1 MYSFTI
7 VNVDKMEL
15 VSDFVAPKAT
25 LKLSEIAEEVLN
37 HNDMVLLPNTLYRV
51 IIRTLSGDD
60 WMELYSSFC
69 FETDE
74 TGDVGCILQRGRL
87 ETIYTIDL
95 FTRDTDV

>member
-15 VSDFVAPKAT
+15 VSGFLAQRAN

-37 HNDMVLLPNTLYRV
+37 RDDMVLLPNTLYRV
-51 IIRTLSGDD
+51 IIRTLSDDD

-74 TGDVGCILQRGRL
+74 TGDVGYILQRGRL
-87 ETIYTIDL
+87 ERIYEN
-95 FTRDTDV
+95 

>member
-15 VSDFVAPKAT
+15 VSDFVAQRAT

-37 HNDMVLLPNTLYRV
+37 HDNMVLLPNTLYRV

-87 ETIYTIDL
+87 ERIYEN
-95 FTRDTDV
+95 

>member
-15 VSDFVAPKAT
+15 VSAFIAQRAT

-37 HNDMVLLPNTLYRV
+37 HDNMVFLPNTLYRV

-74 TGDVGCILQRGRL
+74 MGDVGYILQRGRV
-87 ETIYTIDL
+87 ENIYDN
-95 FTRDTDV
+95 

>member
-15 VSDFVAPKAT
+15 VSDFVAQRAT

-37 HNDMVLLPNTLYRV
+37 HDDMVLLPNTLYRV

-74 TGDVGCILQRGRL
+74 TGDVGFRLQRGSIER
-87 ETIYTIDL
+87 IYEN
-95 FTRDTDV
+95 

>member
-1 MYSFTI
+1 MYSYTI

-37 HNDMVLLPNTLYRV
+37 HDDMVLLPNTLYRV
-51 IIRTLSGDD
+51 IIRTLSDED
-60 WMELYSSFC
+60 YWMELYSSFC

-87 ETIYTIDL
+87 ERIYEN
-95 FTRDTDV
+95 

>member
-1 MYSFTI
+1 MYSYTI

-15 VSDFVAPKAT
+15 VSDFFTQRAT
-25 LKLSEIAEEVLN
+25 LKLSEIAEEVSN
-37 HNDMVLLPNTLYRV
+37 HDDMVFLPNTLYRV

-74 TGDVGCILQRGRL
+74 TGDVGFCLQRGNIER
-87 ETIYTIDL
+87 IYEN
-95 FTRDTDV
+95 

>member
-15 VSDFVAPKAT
+15 VSCFFAQRAT

-37 HNDMVLLPNTLYRV
+37 HDNMVLLSNTLYRV

-74 TGDVGCILQRGRL
+74 TGDVGCILERGRL
-87 ETIYTIDL
+87 ERIYEN
-95 FTRDTDV
+95 

>member
-15 VSDFVAPKAT
+15 VSDFVAQRAT
-25 LKLSEIAEEVLN
+25 LKLSEIAEEVLK
-37 HNDMVLLPNTLYRV
+37 HDDMVLLPNTLYRV

-74 TGDVGCILQRGRL
+74 TGDVGFRLQRGNIERIH
-87 ETIYTIDL
+87 EN
-95 FTRDTDV
+95 

>member
-15 VSDFVAPKAT
+15 VSDFVAQKAT
-25 LKLSEIAEEVLN
+25 LKLSEIAEEVLSHDN
-37 HNDMVLLPNTLYRV
+37 MVLLPNTLYRV

-74 TGDVGCILQRGRL
+74 TGDVGFRLQRGNIER
-87 ETIYTIDL
+87 IYEN
-95 FTRDTDV
+95 

>member
-15 VSDFVAPKAT
+15 VSGFIAQRAT

-37 HNDMVLLPNTLYRV
+37 HDDMVFLPNTLYRV

-74 TGDVGCILQRGRL
+74 TGDVGYILQRGRV
-87 ETIYTIDL
+87 EDIYDN
-95 FTRDTDV
+95 